1 MIKIT
6 VPGNPMG
13 KQRPR
18 VMRSGF
24 TYTPKKTVNYETQ
37 IRERFAAS
45 FPNHT
50 PISEAVRMELKI
62 FMYIPKSTSQKKLT
76 QMINREIRPTKKP
89 DIDNIVKVV
98 ADALNGI
105 AYADDKQ
112 IVSLVVEK
120 YYSVRPRVEIGV
132 GLV

>member
-1 MIKIT
+1 
-6 VPGNPMG
+6 
-13 KQRPR
+13 
-18 VMRSGF
+18 
-24 TYTPKKTVNYETQ
+24 
-37 IRERFAAS
+37 
-45 FPNHT
+45 
-50 PISEAVRMELKI
+50 MELKI